1 MSTKTIAVDSRVY
14 DRLATEKREGESFSN
29 AIDRLLIEVGAAH
42 TGSDILR
49 GLGDVAPLAEKDS
62 EVFLE
67 VVAENRASEAWNDR
81 DLR

>member
-14 DRLATEKREGESFSN
+14 DRLATVKKRGESFSST
-29 AIDRLLIEVGAAH
+29 IDRLLVEVGSAH

-49 GLGDVAPLAEKDS
+49 GLEAVAPLCEEDS
-62 EVFLE
+62 EKFLE
-67 VVAENRASEAWNDR
+67 VVAENRADEAWNDR

>member
-14 DRLATEKREGESFSN
+14 ARLAAHKREGESFSTLL
-29 AIDRLLIEVGAAH
+29 DRLLTEAAAAH

-49 GLGDVAPLAEKDS
+49 GLSAVARLSPDDART
-62 EVFLE
+62 FLK
-67 VVAENRASEAWNDR
+67 VVAENRKGERWEKR